1 MELFKKTCYIS
12 GRNFPSS
19 KNKKAHSK
27 KNLIFR
33 EMKLSCPKLKK
44 LLYFRNFKVPS
55 LKKNILFLIFL
66 KNKLIICFL
75 LFLKINLYIIH
86 HNILHQILHNTN
98 Y

>member
-19 KNKKAHSK
+19 KNKKTHSK

-55 LKKNILFLIFL
+55 LKKN
-66 KNKLIICFL
+66 
-75 LFLKINLYIIH
+75 YIIS
-86 HNILHQILHNTN
+86 
-98 Y
+98 YFFKK